1 MALVVRTTAGA
12 STPGFVQPGSTR
24 RAGQIGGGHA
34 AGACR
39 SVVWVNSGYQRWKSS
54 ASWLLRT
61 RVRTC
66 SSRWAP
72 RGDQRICCFLSIRL
86 LMTWLTADSTNEL
99 SITPGPDGPPTKS
112 GLSLVD
118 FSSGIAAALAL
129 VAGVHS
135 ARRDQKGMDCDLA
148 LHDVALSM
156 LNYLGTWHL
165 TGGYERNAHHNPRTR
180 LTSTG
185 TAYRDPVSRSA
196 TPSCC

>member
-1 MALVVRTTAGA
+1 MALIVRTTAGA

-39 SVVWVNSGYQRWKSS
+39 SAVWVNSGYQRWKSS

-72 RGDQRICCFLSIRL
+72 RGDQRICCFLTIRL
-86 LMTWLTADSTNEL
+86 LVTWLTADSTNEL
-99 SITPGPDGPPTKS
+99 SITAGPDGPPTKS

-135 ARRDQKGMDCDLA
+135 ARRDQKGMDCCVIRRRAEHAQLPGHVASDRKIRAATHITILA
-148 LHDVALSM
+148 THITILAPDSHKH
-156 LNYLGTWHL
+156 WH
-165 TGGYERNAHHNPRTR
+165 R
-180 LTSTG
+180 LQG
-185 TAYRDPVSRSA
+185 
-196 TPSCC
+196 PSQ